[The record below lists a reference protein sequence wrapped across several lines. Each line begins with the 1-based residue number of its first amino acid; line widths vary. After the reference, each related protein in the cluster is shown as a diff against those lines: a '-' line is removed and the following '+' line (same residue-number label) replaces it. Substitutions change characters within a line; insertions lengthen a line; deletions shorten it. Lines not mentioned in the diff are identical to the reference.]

1 MQINSKLLIES
12 FLDNSWLEKNLSEN
26 TLSSYKNDLLNFY
39 DFLKKINKEVI
50 EVDHFLIISFLSHL
64 LDKGRSSK
72 TISRNISAIKSFYKY
87 LISIDQ
93 IDINPTSK
101 VETPKSGL
109 YLPTTLTNFETD
121 ALLDI
126 PKDGHYIEQ
135 RDKSMLFT
143 LYATGMRVSELVG
156 IKLNNLDLNRG
167 SVQIIGKGNKE
178 RLIPL
183 SEVAI
188 KYLKIYLSDYREM
201 LSKGRDQIFVY
212 LSTHGKK
219 MTRQSFWHR
228 IKIYV
233 KKAGIDK
240 EIFPHTLRHAFA
252 THMINNGADLR
263 SVQLL
268 LGHSDLSTTQIYT
281 HVAQSK
287 LKILHKKHHPRG

>member
-50 EVDHFLIISFLSHL
+50 DVDHFLIISFLSHL

-72 TISRNISAIKSFYKY
+72 TISRNISALKSFYKY

-93 IDINPTSK
+93 IDLNPTSK

-109 YLPTTLTNFETD
+109 NLPTTLTNFETD
-121 ALLDI
+121 ALLDS

-183 SEVAI
+183 SDIAI
-188 KYLKIYLSDYREM
+188 KYLKIYLSDYREI

-233 KKAGIDK
+233 KRAGIDK

>member
-1 MQINSKLLIES
+1 
-12 FLDNSWLEKNLSEN
+12 
-26 TLSSYKNDLLNFY
+26 
-39 DFLKKINKEVI
+39 
-50 EVDHFLIISFLSHL
+50 
-64 LDKGRSSK
+64 
-72 TISRNISAIKSFYKY
+72 
-87 LISIDQ
+87 
-93 IDINPTSK
+93 
-101 VETPKSGL
+101 
-109 YLPTTLTNFETD
+109 
-121 ALLDI
+121 
-126 PKDGHYIEQ
+126 
-135 RDKSMLFT
+135 MLFT

-167 SVQIIGKGNKE
+167 SVQIIWKGNKE

-183 SEVAI
+183 SDIAI
-188 KYLKIYLSDYREM
+188 KYLKIYLSDYREI

-233 KKAGIDK
+233 KRAGIDK